1 MPNHKTSASNQLPTS
16 RPGSRSD
23 AIALLSKDHKEV
35 KQLFRAYDKL
45 AKSDAPSDERQ
56 SLAEQICDQLSVH
69 AKAEEY
75 VFYPAMREHLVAD
88 DLLNEAEVEHS
99 IIKDLATQIRSL
111 DPDDELFDAK
121 VKVLGEYVDH
131 HVHEEETA
139 IFPKALK
146 AGIDLIALGAQL
158 KTCKEELMESS
169 GSEA

>member
-1 MPNHKTSASNQLPTS
+1 MPNSKTSATS
-16 RPGSRSD
+16 KMPSSHPGSRSD
-23 AIALLSKDHKEV
+23 ALALLSKDHKEV

-56 SLAEQICDQLSVH
+56 NLAEQICDQLSVH

-75 VFYPAMREHLVAD
+75 VFYPAMREHLAAD
-88 DLLNEAEVEHS
+88 DLLNEAEVEHAT
-99 IIKDLATQIRSL
+99 ITELVTQIRNL

-121 VKVLGEYVDH
+121 VKVLGEYVEH

-146 AGIDLIALGAQL
+146 ARIDLVALGAQL